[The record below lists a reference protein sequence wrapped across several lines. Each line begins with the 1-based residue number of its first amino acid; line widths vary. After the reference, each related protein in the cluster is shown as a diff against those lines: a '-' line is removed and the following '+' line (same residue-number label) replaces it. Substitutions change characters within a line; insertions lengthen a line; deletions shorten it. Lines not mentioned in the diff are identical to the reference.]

1 MKALTIIF
9 SVLLLGTVF
18 IGTSYGQ
25 ILIPY
30 PTSDPSIPEIS
41 MQVVVR
47 NSDGQLIAYFEPTLW
62 YIDNLPGLHK
72 FLDTKEKSLLEKGGK
87 QLEQFQFEQIYYFHK
102 NNSGQITTEPLYF
115 NNHEVL
121 SPRHDGIVMK
131 PGDTITVYW
140 KIIRVA

>member
-62 YIDNLPGLHK
+62 YISDLPGLHK
-72 FLDTKEKSLLEKGGK
+72 FLDTKEKSLLEKKGK
-87 QLEQFQFEQIYYFHK
+87 QLEQHTLQ
-102 NNSGQITTEPLYF
+102 L
-115 NNHEVL
+115 
-121 SPRHDGIVMK
+121 
-131 PGDTITVYW
+131 
-140 KIIRVA
+140 